1 MVKWLNRLIILVVLF
16 FAGRWLVNTF
26 MEMADAQYE
35 AREEFARKTGEQ
47 QARKIEA
54 TIGGSEAQRAREM
67 GRVLEETHQARGY
80 DTLLP
85 PRP

>member
-1 MVKWLNRLIILVVLF
+1 MEKWLTRIIILAVLF
-16 FAGRWLVNTF
+16 FAGRWVVNKF

-35 AREEFARKTGEQ
+35 AREEFARKQGEKIG
-47 QARKIEA
+47 REMGGTIEA
-54 TIGGSEAQRAREM
+54 GQAQRAGQVE
-67 GRVLEETHQARGY
+67 RVLEEARQSRGY